1 MSDTVTKPFFTQLNN
16 AFIALLLSAVAALSF
31 IFFMFIWRDIQFQ
44 QVNDAGIPRLKY
56 HYQSQLLVTQT
67 LTAIDQFV
75 QLPTAN
81 NINRQYQD
89 LQQQYQVLTVFFNT
103 QSPWKSRAQ
112 SKKIA
117 SLIAIKNDINY
128 TAENINNNSVK
139 NQRLLAESIYLFKG
153 LAALLS
159 PEIIAKNQQ
168 QAALL
173 QQVLQDSIT
182 DRVTVRRARAYGKV
196 SEKLITLNNLSQD
209 LTLLLAKLQQVNMH
223 TDLVFFELLQG
234 EIDDFL
240 VQAKISFSE
249 QTEQKELVIMQLAQ
263 LEYLLA
269 APQNMLNKWHDQ
281 LRLYAQLKTAL
292 NQQKTILLTIRN
304 NLAEVNI
311 ELAEQT
317 LPNSHI
323 DFVEKL
329 KKTTYQLK
337 LQVIPLT
344 LLVASLS
351 FLAILVF
358 IIFHIRTRIKKADE
372 HTLMM
377 CEQLS
382 ETETEVPDNFH
393 SSRDQQLAQFILAN
407 SQTLHNTYQA
417 LQTDNLHQLTTLAK
431 DNDVAYWEMQP
442 YAVGKSSA
450 SVLWKECLTDEKIS
464 TALKDNKSWRH
475 YFDKTELLHLLSL
488 ARALK
493 NTASNLDID
502 ENSEVII
509 LTTKAG
515 KVIALSIHYHNN
527 KFFGTLVNA
536 TLQNSLNKEIQQLT
550 IASEADKQAV
560 RHRNLANTRKLEQM
574 LLRAL
579 LQCQSVSIGFDGT
592 SFHVYRQLS
601 RILDWCQQQLLSEE
615 LRQNTH
621 SLQLADI
628 SLKGV
633 LHSAILNAMCEAR
646 AQRNSITLKCD
657 PQLMTRVELDSDL
670 FQRLQLISC
679 RLLLQECFKAS
690 LSCTLKVIDKRVG
703 QQVVRFSYQLSSP
716 KKRNHPPALLQLLC
730 DIVQEESSTIGNDKD
745 DDIPGIIRYAQQLLS
760 LFQGTD
766 LRLTPLE
773 YGYNFSYNLPMVAS
787 ENQQKEVFSV
797 NFKQAY
803 FLLISSQSKK
813 ISIVQQ
819 AISSANGCL
828 EVLSS
833 AETVAKRLTETELIR
848 RPIAVVLFEMNNSLK
863 EQQEYQLYIDKLP
876 VHLQPKLMVMQA
888 PLNAAL
894 HQQGFYSQSHQPLLS
909 ASFLAELSQLQQSDK
924 QDNCLCSAELFNQPS
939 YLPTQVEVLIA
950 VNQPEQQQTLMRILQ
965 WLGLQITFVS
975 DAETMNKYWY
985 SGRYLILFTEFK
997 QTPFI
1002 TLNTGKSVHRGVFSF
1017 DEQQFLAIDLL
1028 NNKFAE
1034 QWYLG
1039 HINQGNNAEIK
1050 SEGNDFDMTQFAK
1063 LTKALKPWLKIKE
1076 KVLPS
1081 HLENKVTNKV
1091 FNSVESAEN
1100 EVDSSGSFPPFDLQV
1115 YADNQGSPA
1124 LAVIMLDEYLT
1135 DNQKQFNQLSVACQQ
1150 IDENKGQQQAQQAI
1164 TQLFIQAKTLAAGP
1178 LLAQL
1183 QVLQRLLD
1191 DENMKMIRSQLEK
1204 LQQVLSDIVT
1214 YAEGI

>member
-1 MSDTVTKPFFTQLNN
+1 MSDTVKKPFFKQLNN
-16 AFIALLLSAVAALSF
+16 AFIALFFSAVAALSF
-31 IFFMFIWRDIQFQ
+31 IFFMFIWRDIQLQ
-44 QVNDAGIPRLKY
+44 QVNDSDIPRLKY

-67 LTAIDQFV
+67 LTAIEQFV
-75 QLPTAN
+75 QVPTAK

-89 LQQQYQVLTVFFNT
+89 LQQQYQMLTVFFNT
-103 QSPWKSRAQ
+103 QSPLKSSSQ

-117 SLIAIKNDINY
+117 SLIAINNDINY
-128 TAENINNNSVK
+128 TAESLNDNSAK
-139 NQRLLAESIYLFKG
+139 NQSLLDESIHLFKG

-159 PEIIAKNQQ
+159 PGILAKNQQ

-196 SEKLITLNNLSQD
+196 SEKLISLNKLSQD
-209 LTLLLAKLQQVNMH
+209 LTLILAKLQQVNMH
-223 TDLVFFELLQG
+223 TDLVFFELLQK

-240 VQAKISFSE
+240 AQAKISFSE
-249 QTEQKELVIMQLAQ
+249 QTEQKEQAIMQLAK
-263 LEYLLA
+263 LEYLLN
-269 APQNMLNKWHDQ
+269 APQSMLDKWHDQ
-281 LRLYAQLKTAL
+281 LRLYAQLKIAL
-292 NQQKTILLTIRN
+292 NQQKIILQTIKS

-311 ELAEQT
+311 EPTEQT
-317 LPNSHI
+317 SPKNYI
-323 DFVEKL
+323 DFVEQL
-329 KKTTYQLK
+329 KDTTYQLK

-351 FLAILVF
+351 FLALLVF
-358 IIFHIRTRIKKADE
+358 MIFLIRTRIKKSDE

-377 CEQLS
+377 CEQLN
-382 ETETEVPDNFH
+382 ETEAHLSDNF
-393 SSRDQQLAQFILAN
+393 SSSSDQQIAQLILVNNQA
-407 SQTLHNTYQA
+407 LHNTYQA
-417 LQTDNLHQLTTLAK
+417 LQTDNVHQLTTLAK
-431 DNDVAYWEMQP
+431 DNDVAYWEMKP
-442 YAVGKSSA
+442 CAVGISS
-450 SVLWKECLTDEKIS
+450 SSTLWRECLTDESIS
-464 TALKDNKSWRH
+464 TALKVDASWRH
-475 YFDKTELLHLLSL
+475 YFDKIDVLHLLNL

-493 NTASNLDID
+493 NTASNQDSD

-509 LTTKAG
+509 LSTKEG
-515 KVIALSIHYHNN
+515 KVIALSIHYRNN

-550 IASEADKQAV
+550 LVIETNKQAV
-560 RHRNLANTRKLEQM
+560 WQRNLANTRKLEQM

-579 LQCQSVSIGFDGT
+579 LQSQSVSIGFDGA

-601 RILDWCQQQLLSEE
+601 RILDWCQQQIFSEE

-621 SLQLADI
+621 SLQLADT
-628 SLKGV
+628 SLQGV

-730 DIVQEESSTIGNDKD
+730 DIVQDKSPTLGNGKEDN
-745 DDIPGIIRYAQQLLS
+745 IPEIIRYAQQLLS

-766 LRLTPLE
+766 LTLTPLE
-773 YGYNFSYNLPMVAS
+773 YGYNFSYNLPLVAC
-787 ENQQKEVFSV
+787 ENQQKAAFSV
-797 NFKQAY
+797 NLNQAS

-813 ISIVQQ
+813 ISIIQQ

-833 AETVAKRLTETELIR
+833 AETVANRLTETELIR
-848 RPIAVVLFEMNNSLK
+848 RPIAVVLFEMNNSIK

-888 PLNAAL
+888 PLNVAL

-909 ASFLAELSQLQQSDK
+909 TSFLAELSQLQLSDK
-924 QDNCLCSAELFNQPS
+924 QDNCLWSAELFSQPG

-950 VNQPEQQQTLMRILQ
+950 VKQPEQQQTLMRILQ

-975 DAETMNKYWY
+975 DAKTMSKYWH

-997 QTPFI
+997 QTPFT
-1002 TLNTGKSVHRGVFSF
+1002 TLHTGKSVHRGVFSF
-1017 DEQQFLAIDLL
+1017 DEQQFLATDLL
-1028 NNKFAE
+1028 NNQFAE

-1039 HINQGNNAEIK
+1039 HINKGNNAEIK
-1050 SEGNDFDMTQFAK
+1050 PESNGFDMTQFAK

-1076 KVLPS
+1076 KVLPNYIES
-1081 HLENKVTNKV
+1081 KVTNKV
-1091 FNSVESAEN
+1091 FNRVKSGEN
-1100 EVDSSGSFPPFDLQV
+1100 RVDSSGSFPPFNLQV

-1135 DNQKQFNQLSVACQQ
+1135 ENQKQFNQLSVACQQ
-1150 IDENKGQQQAQQAI
+1150 VDESKGQQQAQQAI
-1164 TQLFIQAKTLAAGP
+1164 TQLFIQAKTLAAEP
-1178 LLAQL
+1178 LLTQL

-1191 DENMKMIRSQLEK
+1191 DENMKMIRLQLEK
-1204 LQQVLSDIVT
+1204 LQQVLRDIVT